1 MWINKFSLLTIEEV
15 RQMLNLREASVRETR
30 FFQEVLQEGRQEG
43 ETDLVLRQVVRRCGE
58 LSIEQTTQIR
68 SLPIG
73 QLENLGEA
81 LLDFA
86 GMADLE
92 LWLKAHVGE

>member
-1 MWINKFSLLTIEEV
+1 MRDPVFPRGLARRPPRRRGGFDTAT
-15 RQMLNLREASVRETR
+15 ASA
-30 FFQEVLQEGRQEG
+30 
-43 ETDLVLRQVVRRCGE
+43 CGE

-68 SLPIG
+68 SLPIW

-81 LLDFA
+81 LLDFT

>member
-1 MWINKFSLLTIEEV
+1 
-15 RQMLNLREASVRETR
+15 MLNLREASVCETR

-43 ETDLVLRQVVRRCGE
+43 EVDLTLRLLVRRCGE

-68 SLPIG
+68 SLPIA

-81 LLDFA
+81 LLDFT